1 MNPARGDGATQHA
14 TLEAALRGRD
24 DVADSAAEAV
34 ERAIASARALG
45 LTDVAYAFEPSP
57 VGDLL
62 VAVTPRGLIRL
73 AYNAH
78 EHSDEVLEELARKV
92 SPRVVEAP
100 AALDEVR
107 RELDEYFAGR
117 RTAFE
122 IPIDWR
128 LHDGFGRRV
137 LKATARIPFG
147 TVLTYGE
154 VAAKAGSPRGHRAAG
169 NALGANRVPIV
180 VPCHRVV
187 RSGGKIGGYTGG
199 IERKEFLL
207 GLEGVR

>member
-1 MNPARGDGATQHA
+1 MT
-14 TLEAALRGRD
+14 TLEDILRGG
-24 DVADSAAEAV
+24 DVADQAARAAERAV
-34 ERAIASARALG
+34 ASARALG
-45 LTDVAYAFEPSP
+45 LADVSYAFEPSP

-73 AYNAH
+73 AYNAN
-78 EHSDEVLEELARKV
+78 ESADSVLEELARKV

-107 RELDEYFAGR
+107 RELDEYFAGS
-117 RTAFE
+117 RTGFD

-128 LHDGFGRRV
+128 LHEGFGRRV
-137 LKATARIPFG
+137 LQATARIPFG
-147 TVLTYGE
+147 KVLTYGE

-169 NALGANRVPIV
+169 NALGSNRMPIV

-187 RSGGKIGGYTGG
+187 RSGGKLGGYAGG
-199 IERKEFLL
+199 IERKEYLL
-207 GLEGVR
+207 ELEGVR

>member
-1 MNPARGDGATQHA
+1 MT
-14 TLEAALRGRD
+14 TLEEILRGPD
-24 DVADSAAEAV
+24 DVGAAAARAAERAV
-34 ERAIASARALG
+34 ASARALG
-45 LTDVAYAFEPSP
+45 LTDIAYAFEPSP
-57 VGDLL
+57 VGELL

-73 AYNAH
+73 AYNA
-78 EHSDEVLEELARKV
+78 EEEADTVLDELARRV

-117 RTAFE
+117 RKAFDM
-122 IPIDWR
+122 PVDWR

-137 LKATARIPFG
+137 LRATARIPFG
-147 TVLTYGE
+147 EVLTYGQI
-154 VAAKAGSPRGHRAAG
+154 AAKAGSPRGSRAAG
-169 NALGANRVPIV
+169 NALGSNRIPIV

-199 IERKEFLL
+199 IERKEYLL
-207 GLEGVR
+207 ELEGVR

>member
-1 MNPARGDGATQHA
+1 MTS
-14 TLEAALRGRD
+14 LEELLRGSD
-24 DVADSAAEAV
+24 DIAGAAERAT
-34 ERAIASARALG
+34 ERAIAQARALG

-57 VGDLL
+57 VGELL

-73 AYNAH
+73 AYNA
-78 EHSDEVLEELARKV
+78 EEYADSVLDELARRV

-107 RELDEYFAGR
+107 RELDEYFEGK
-117 RTAFE
+117 RTSFD

-137 LKATARIPFG
+137 LRATARIPFG
-147 TVLTYGE
+147 KVITYAE
-154 VAAKAGSPRGHRAAG
+154 VAAKAGSPRGSRAAG
-169 NALGANRVPIV
+169 NALGSNRMPIV

-187 RSGGKIGGYTGG
+187 AAGGKIGGYTGG
-199 IERKEFLL
+199 LERKEYLL
-207 GLEGVR
+207 ELEGAR

>member
-1 MNPARGDGATQHA
+1 MS
-14 TLEAALRGRD
+14 TLEELLRGPRD
-24 DVADSAAEAV
+24 VGDDAARASEQ
-34 ERAIASARALG
+34 AIAQARALG
-45 LTDVAYAFEPSP
+45 LTDVSYAFEPSP

-78 EHSDEVLEELARKV
+78 ESADVVLEELARRV
-92 SPRVVEAP
+92 SPRVVESP

-107 RELDEYFAGR
+107 RELDEYFDGR
-117 RTAFE
+117 RSSFD
-122 IPIDWR
+122 IPVDWQ

-147 TVLTYGE
+147 KVLSYAE
-154 VAAKAGSPRGHRAAG
+154 VAAKAGSPRAYRAAG
-169 NALGANRVPIV
+169 NALGSNRIPIV

-187 RSGGKIGGYTGG
+187 ASGGKIGGYTGG
-199 IERKEFLL
+199 LERKEYLL
-207 GLEGVR
+207 HLEGVR